1 MLNSLVLSGVVIS
14 LQPIR
19 YTPAGI
25 PILSFLLQHASEQIE
40 AGLKRK
46 VECTINAVALGN
58 LATSHIQPGSSVKV
72 KGFLA
77 KRSAKSTQLVV
88 HIQQLQ
94 IEQLEIQQLK
104 IEHLKANLKNI

>member
-1 MLNSLVLSGVVIS
+1 MLSGVIID

-25 PILSFLLQHASEQIE
+25 SLLSFVLQHVSEQSE

-46 VECTINAVALGN
+46 VECEVNAVALGE
-58 LATSHIQPGSSVKV
+58 LADMFKKQNIQLGSNVKV

-77 KRSAKSTQLVV
+77 KRSAKSTQLVL
-88 HIQQLQ
+88 HIDK
-94 IEQLEIQQLK
+94 LEIQM
-104 IEHLKANLKNI
+104 I